1 MKKETLYNDRFSLYM
16 GKMSEEEFIK
26 SSKELSNINLEI
38 EKLKKMLPTSNSN
51 GQQEQVAWLKR
62 RIAELEEKRNTLRTK
77 IGNMSDNK
85 AVNENNII
93 EFTMVNANIKS
104 QSTKVGKSKNDIAN
118 YIIANVG
125 KEYIFSPKAVLNRQ
139 SGDATKK
146 IWNDI
151 PAEVQELLAAISNCV
166 ARDEIG
172 VFNTFTLALI
182 KDTEYKT
189 SAQYIPVGI
198 INLSKRIRLEYGISK
213 LYIRIDRIKYIKA
226 YALRGLDWD
235 TSAFVT
241 SIK

>member
-38 EKLKKMLPTSNSN
+38 EKLKKMLPASNSN

-85 AVNENNII
+85 SVNENNIV
-93 EFTMVNANIKS
+93 EFAMINADIKN

-118 YIIANVG
+118 YIISNVG
-125 KEYIFSPKAVLNRQ
+125 KEYIFSPKAILNRQ
-139 SGDATKK
+139 SGDATRK

-172 VFNTFTLALI
+172 VFNTFTLTTI

-189 SAQYIPVGI
+189 SAIYIPVGI

-213 LYIRIDRIKYIKA
+213 LYIRIDKIKYIKT
-226 YALRGLDWD
+226 YALNGLDWD